1 MGYNE
6 LEVELRK
13 TLAQIARWREMGYMP
28 TIEQGI
34 ALGRLQKIYAGLLDL
49 PCSEPETETAI
60 SPVEWNADSD
70 HEVIA
75 RGMAATDGKPRG
87 GTDTHGAIAP
97 DDESFEPCCD
107 PETPTGGTVRE
118 TKADDDG
125 NFADLSVRE
134 ESRLSEET
142 HLRQDDEARDLCP
155 PPTEFPQTQAMAEDG
170 EKPTTAETTGGAEDG
185 KGTSGESRLSEETH
199 LRQDDEARDLCP
211 PPTEFP
217 QAQATAENGG
227 KPTTAETT
235 GGAEDG
241 KGTSGESRLSEET
254 YLRQDDEAR
263 DLCPPPTEFPQA
275 RHATEQAPEQPRI
288 FGIEVSPYA
297 RHEIIDTLFHGNT
310 ALFETETAKLN
321 SMGSLE
327 EALVYIGE
335 TYRWIPENAAT
346 IKFIDL
352 LETRFEN

>member
-134 ESRLSEET
+134 
-142 HLRQDDEARDLCP
+142 
-155 PPTEFPQTQAMAEDG
+155 
-170 EKPTTAETTGGAEDG
+170 
-185 KGTSGESRLSEETH
+185 ESRLSEETH

>member
-107 PETPTGGTVRE
+107 PETPMGGTVRE

-155 PPTEFPQTQAMAEDG
+155 PPTELPQAQATAEDG
-170 EKPTTAETTGGAEDG
+170 EKPATAETAGGAENG

-211 PPTEFP
+211 PPTEF
-217 QAQATAENGG
+217 
-227 KPTTAETT
+227 
-235 GGAEDG
+235 
-241 KGTSGESRLSEET
+241 S
-254 YLRQDDEAR
+254 
-263 DLCPPPTEFPQA
+263 QA
-275 RHATEQAPEQPRI
+275 RHATEKAPEQPRI
-288 FGIEVSPYA
+288 FGIEVSSYA

>member
-134 ESRLSEET
+134 
-142 HLRQDDEARDLCP
+142 
-155 PPTEFPQTQAMAEDG
+155 G
-170 EKPTTAETTGGAEDG
+170 
-185 KGTSGESRLSEETH
+185 SRLSEETH

-217 QAQATAENGG
+217 QAQATAE
-227 KPTTAETT
+227 TT

-254 YLRQDDEAR
+254 HLRQDDEAR

-321 SMGSLE
+321 TMGSLE

>member
-87 GTDTHGAIAP
+87 RTDTHGAIAP

-155 PPTEFPQTQAMAEDG
+155 PPTEFT
-170 EKPTTAETTGGAEDG
+170 
-185 KGTSGESRLSEETH
+185 
-199 LRQDDEARDLCP
+199 
-211 PPTEFP
+211 
-217 QAQATAENGG
+217 
-227 KPTTAETT
+227 
-235 GGAEDG
+235 
-241 KGTSGESRLSEET
+241 
-254 YLRQDDEAR
+254 
-263 DLCPPPTEFPQA
+263 QA

-321 SMGSLE
+321 TMGSLE